1 MLFHQLWSMLFHTIN
16 EAYRMRHVSGSID
29 YEQLASDFYLKLT
42 WLQFGVTK

>member
-1 MLFHQLWSMLFHTIN
+1 
-16 EAYRMRHVSGSID
+16 MRHVSGRID